1 MPLAD
6 GEVIAGY
13 TILRSLGA
21 GGMGEVYL
29 AQHPRLPRRD
39 ALKLLSASVCSESEY
54 RQRFNREADIAATLW
69 HPHIVE
75 VHDRGDVDGQLW
87 ISMDYVEG
95 TDAAR
100 LLAERYPD
108 GMPPDEVMRIV
119 AAVAD
124 ALDYAH
130 QRGLLHRDVKPANI
144 LMADPDTEAERIML
158 ADFGIARWIGEPSAL
173 TGTNMTVGTVAYS
186 APEQLKGE
194 EIDGR
199 ADQYA
204 LAATAFQ
211 LLTGAPPFQHSN
223 PAVVISQHLTADPP
237 KIGTRRPELSGLGPV
252 FDKALAKSPDDRYD
266 RCIDFARALAHH
278 ISTEEQELG
287 AEATM
292 LASAATG
299 PRHARHQAKLRR
311 RIIVPAASALVVI
324 AVAAVGFV
332 LFDRMR
338 DHSAEAKPP
347 SPTMSAPA
355 PVSPGGVTLPV
366 VVVGANCA
374 TLGAAGIT
382 EAGAPAYCAHLSTTN
397 ATIWSLYPGEIS
409 SPTATAGPNDE
420 VYPSETESPVLVC
433 MEQTG
438 QTHVDCHDDIL
449 QSNARASATPPP
461 S

>member
-1 MPLAD
+1 MPLTD
-6 GEVIAGY
+6 GQVIAGY
-13 TILRSLGA
+13 TILRWLGA

-39 ALKLLSASVCSESEY
+39 ALKVLSATVCAESEY
-54 RQRFNREADIAATLW
+54 CERFKREADIAATLW

-75 VHDRGDVDGQLW
+75 VHDRGEVDGQLW

-100 LLAERYPD
+100 LLTERYLD
-108 GMPPDEVMRIV
+108 GLPPEKVVRIV
-119 AAVAD
+119 TAVAE

-144 LMADPDTEAERIML
+144 LMANPGGDDERIML
-158 ADFGIARWIGEPSAL
+158 ADFGVARRVGEASAL
-173 TGTNMTVGTVAYS
+173 TGTNMTVGTVAYA

-194 EIDGR
+194 DVDGR

-211 LLTGAPPFQHSN
+211 LLTGTQPFQHSN
-223 PAVVISQHLTADPP
+223 PAVVISKHLTADPP
-237 KIGTRRPELSGLGPV
+237 QIGARRPELSGLGPV
-252 FDKALAKSPDDRYD
+252 FDRALAKLPNERYD
-266 RCIDFARALAHH
+266 RCIDFARALANHVG
-278 ISTEEQELG
+278 IEEHSQG

-292 LASAATG
+292 LAPAATG
-299 PRHARHQAKLRR
+299 PRHAKAEEKPRR
-311 RIIVPAASALVVI
+311 RMVVAVAVALAVL
-324 AVAAVGFV
+324 AVAAVAFV
-332 LFDRMR
+332 LFDRSR
-338 DHSAEAKPP
+338 GHHAEAKPNPPTAP
-347 SPTMSAPA
+347 SAA
-355 PVSPGGVTLPV
+355 ASPGGVTLPV
-366 VVVGANCA
+366 VVVGAHCA

-382 EAGAPAYCAHLSTTN
+382 ERGAPAYCAHLPTTN
-397 ATIWSLYPGEIS
+397 AAIWSTYPGEIS

-438 QTHVDCHDDIL
+438 QAHVDCHDDIL
-449 QSNARASATPPP
+449 HSNATASATPP

>member
-1 MPLAD
+1 MPLTD
-6 GEVIAGY
+6 GQVIAGY
-13 TILRSLGA
+13 TILRWLGA

-39 ALKLLSASVCSESEY
+39 ALKVLSATVCAESEY
-54 RQRFNREADIAATLW
+54 CERFKREADIAATLW

-75 VHDRGDVDGQLW
+75 VHDRGEVDGQLW

-100 LLAERYPD
+100 LLTERYLD
-108 GMPPDEVMRIV
+108 GLPPEKAVRIV
-119 AAVAD
+119 TAVAD

-144 LMADPDTEAERIML
+144 LMANPGGDDERIML
-158 ADFGIARWIGEPSAL
+158 ADFGVARRVGETSAL
-173 TGTNMTVGTVAYS
+173 TGTNMTVGTVAYA

-194 EIDGR
+194 DVDGR

-211 LLTGAPPFQHSN
+211 LLTGTPPFHHSN
-223 PAVVISQHLTADPP
+223 PAVVISKHLTADPP
-237 KIGTRRPELSGLGPV
+237 QIGARRPELSGLGPV
-252 FDKALAKSPDDRYD
+252 FDKALAKSPNDRYD
-266 RCIDFARALAHH
+266 RCIDFARALAKHVG
-278 ISTEEQELG
+278 IDEPALA

-292 LASAATG
+292 AALAVTG
-299 PRHARHQAKLRR
+299 PRHARAEEKPRR
-311 RIIVPAASALVVI
+311 RLAVAVAVALAVL
-324 AVAAVGFV
+324 AVAAVAFV
-332 LFDRMR
+332 LFDRSR
-338 DHSAEAKPP
+338 GHHAAAKPNP
-347 SPTMSAPA
+347 PTASSAPA
-355 PVSPGGVTLPV
+355 SPGGVTLPV

-382 EAGAPAYCAHLSTTN
+382 ERGAPAYCAHLPTTN
-397 ATIWSLYPGEIS
+397 AAIWSTYPGEIS

-438 QTHVDCHDDIL
+438 QTHVNCHDDIL
-449 QSNARASATPPP
+449 QSNATGSATPP